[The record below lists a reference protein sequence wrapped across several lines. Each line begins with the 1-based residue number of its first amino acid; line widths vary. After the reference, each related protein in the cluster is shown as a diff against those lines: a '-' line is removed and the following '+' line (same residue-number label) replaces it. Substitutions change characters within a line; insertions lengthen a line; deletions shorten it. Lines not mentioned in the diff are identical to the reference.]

1 MVGTVCFPIDTV
13 KRRLMVQRKLPT
25 AAPAAVSTGLTPSAG
40 LGGSVVHAAA
50 HSGSSAGGLRPS
62 AVVAEAGG
70 GAPATRSPHVPYRSG
85 WDCLRRILA
94 EEGVRGL
101 FAGLS
106 VNLVRGVTGAILL
119 VAYDDFKKLM

>member
-1 MVGTVCFPIDTV
+1 
-13 KRRLMVQRKLPT
+13 
-25 AAPAAVSTGLTPSAG
+25 
-40 LGGSVVHAAA
+40 
-50 HSGSSAGGLRPS
+50 
-62 AVVAEAGG
+62 
-70 GAPATRSPHVPYRSG
+70 VPYRSG

>member
-1 MVGTVCFPIDTV
+1 VCVNQAVTTVVGTLCFPIDTV

-25 AAPAAVSTGLTPSAG
+25 A
-40 LGGSVVHAAA
+40 
-50 HSGSSAGGLRPS
+50 PS
-62 AVVAEAGG
+62 AVPA
-70 GAPATRSPHVPYRSG
+70 APTASAIASAMTGTVPTRAQHVPYRSG

-119 VAYDDFKKLM
+119 VAYDDLKKLM